1 MKLNFWQILGVILLV
16 IGVAIWIYEK
26 RQPAKDTTVPSTQHI
41 GTAPVVQPTR

>member
-16 IGVAIWIYEK
+16 IGVVIWIYEK
-26 RQPAKDTTVPSTQHI
+26 RQPAKGTNGPTTQNI